1 MSAKSVIDSLQ
12 SNYSICSLTKPMKK
26 NGSMEMVGIGE
37 RIIEERTEIMKIRQG
52 TGYLDTLIR
61 ATRRC

>member
-1 MSAKSVIDSLQ
+1 
-12 SNYSICSLTKPMKK
+12 MKK